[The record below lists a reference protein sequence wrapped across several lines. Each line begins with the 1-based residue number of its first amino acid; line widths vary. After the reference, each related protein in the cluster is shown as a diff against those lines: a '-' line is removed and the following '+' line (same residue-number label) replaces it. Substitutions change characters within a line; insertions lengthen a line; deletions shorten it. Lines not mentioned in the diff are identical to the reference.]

1 VRPLTRFLTAG
12 IISTTCLG
20 VGGERIEAKERIYYL
35 IPTLIDEFQT
45 ESQRMIEGIFGALNY
60 DVISADADGDPDLQ
74 ARQLRSA
81 VADSPGAIILN
92 AVDSFS
98 IGRTLREIRT
108 THTPVLVYDRMLP
121 LEYDFDFASIS
132 DAESIGRLGASKVIE
147 ILQAARNDQIHKT
160 ILQIVGDPG
169 DSYSLRVLQGFRTA
183 LKDYNNARVITVPA
197 IGWEPANARKATEEI
212 LKTTPN
218 IDLIF
223 CHSADLAAAVIPLV
237 AERIKQGVIKVAAI
251 TGAPM
256 GLENLKNELQVFEIE
271 QPLYAQAYGL
281 ALGLLH
287 IKKRDSARGVALSDG
302 RCDMLGARG
311 NLVEHGRVLQF
322 QGKLITAGDLAN
334 RGQLGLWGDLTRPVK
349 SADEIKN
356 LECDGR

>member
-1 VRPLTRFLTAG
+1 MRPLTRFLTAG
-12 IISTTCLG
+12 IFSATCLG

-45 ESQRMIEGIFGALNY
+45 ESQRMIEGIFGVLNY
-60 DVISADADGDPDLQ
+60 DVISADADGNPDLQ
-74 ARQLRSA
+74 SRQIRSA
-81 VADSPGAIILN
+81 IADRPAAIILN

-98 IGRTLREIRT
+98 IGKTLHEIRPSR
-108 THTPVLVYDRMLP
+108 TPVLVYDRMLP

-147 ILQAARNDQIHKT
+147 ILQLDRNDQSHKT

-183 LKDYNNARVITVPA
+183 FKDYKNSEVITVPA
-197 IGWEPANARKATEEI
+197 IGWEPANARKAAEDI
-212 LKTTPN
+212 LKTNPK
-218 IDLIF
+218 IDIIY

-251 TGAPM
+251 TGAPI
-256 GLENLKNELQVFEIE
+256 GLENLKNGLQAFEIE

-281 ALGLLH
+281 ALGLQR
-287 IKKRDSARGVALSDG
+287 IKKRETGNGVALTDG
-302 RCDMLGARG
+302 RCDMLGAQG

-322 QGKLITAGDLAN
+322 EGKLITAGDLAN
-334 RGQLGLWGDLTRPVK
+334 RSKLGLWGDLTRPVR

-356 LECDGR
+356 LECGGR